1 MKKERHMSEKQK
13 PKFSLYKKITL
24 IFLIPL
30 LAMGLIL
37 TTCFAVVSNSVQ
49 TLRYEDEAKALA
61 KSYAVAVKNQVDM
74 LSKQFDVVIKNSDI
88 VNESV
93 PLDERKKILE
103 ESASVSTFKDF
114 AISYSDGKTYN
125 DTDISER
132 DYFKE
137 AMASKG
143 TYVSSPV
150 VRMTDNTLTVM
161 MGKYF
166 SANGQD
172 YLCYGELSED
182 IFTNMISNIEF
193 GEDAVCFVLDKDKQ
207 VIACSNTAIPVLTD
221 LSGNAE
227 LDKNVAGLKK
237 LADGMANGESNASVV
252 NFNGQDYFF
261 GYSPIEGAEGWSIA
275 VGTPKTLMVT
285 TILLTAL
292 VFIGITIIV
301 IFIAIFFSRRNI
313 KHVCTRIETASD
325 RLADFARGDIS
336 SPAPEFHSGDEIEIM
351 GYSLADMVTSIGEY
365 IKDIEYVL
373 NGIADGDLTVS
384 PNAEYNGEFTGIKT
398 SLNNILTSMRTL
410 MSDVGRS
417 AEEVR
422 QGASQLAA
430 GSSELSAGAVSQ
442 ASAINDIAQTVHDI
456 SEKTEH
462 NNENVKRALE
472 TAQDTDKQAAEGA
485 GSMAEMLEAIREI
498 EKSSQEIEQIIKVID
513 DIAFQTNILA
523 LNASIEAAR
532 AGEAGKGFA
541 VVADEVGNLAGKSA
555 EAAQQTGQL
564 ITSSINA
571 VNRGAELA
579 QTASDALSG
588 IVGGVEEVSRV
599 IKDISE
605 ANDLQT
611 AAVNR
616 ISLNINEVNTGIQ
629 NTSSTAEESAAAS
642 EQLSAL
648 AASLSDAVNKFRL

>member
-1 MKKERHMSEKQK
+1 MNEKQK

-30 LAMGLIL
+30 LAMGIIL
-37 TTCFAVVSNSVQ
+37 TTCFGVVSNSVQ

-61 KSYAVAVKNQVDM
+61 KSYSVAVKNQVDM
-74 LSKQFDVVIKNSDI
+74 LAKQFDVVIKNSDI
-88 VNESV
+88 VNESI
-93 PLDERKKILE
+93 PLEQRKLVLE

-114 AISYSDGKTYN
+114 AIAYSDGKTYN

-150 VRMTDNTLTVM
+150 VRMTDNSLTVM

-166 SANGQD
+166 SENGQD
-172 YLCYGELSED
+172 YLCYGGLSED
-182 IFTNMISNIEF
+182 IFSNMIRDIEF
-193 GEDAVCFVLDKDKQ
+193 GEDAVCFILDRDKQ
-207 VIACSNTAIPVLTD
+207 VIACSNAALPVLTD

-227 LDKNVAGLKK
+227 LDRKVAGLRGI
-237 LADGMANGESNASVV
+237 ADGMANGESTSSVV

-261 GYSPIEGAEGWSIA
+261 GYAPIEGAEGWSIA
-275 VGTPKTLMVT
+275 VGTPSTLMIT
-285 TILLTAL
+285 TIMLTAL
-292 VFIGITIIV
+292 VFIGITIAV
-301 IFIAIFFSRRNI
+301 IFIAIFVSRRNI
-313 KHVCTRIETASD
+313 KHVCTRIEKAAD
-325 RLADFARGDIS
+325 RLSDFARGDIS
-336 SPAPEFHSGDEIEIM
+336 TPAPEFHSNDEIELM
-351 GYSLADMVTSIGEY
+351 GYSLADMVTSIGGY

-384 PNAEYNGEFTGIKT
+384 PNAEYNGEFVGIKT
-398 SLNNILTSMRTL
+398 SLNNILNSMRTL

-417 AEEVR
+417 AEEVK
-422 QGASQLAA
+422 QGASQLAS

-442 ASAINDIAQTVHDI
+442 ASAINDIANTAHDI

-462 NNENVKRALE
+462 NNESVRRALE
-472 TAQDTDKQAAEGA
+472 TAQNTDRQATEGSK
-485 GSMAEMLEAIREI
+485 SMAEMLEAIREI

-523 LNASIEAAR
+523 LNAAIEAAR

-579 QTASDALSG
+579 QRTSDALTG

-605 ANDLQT
+605 ANELQT
-611 AAVNR
+611 EAVNR
-616 ISLNINEVNTGIQ
+616 ISENINEVNTGIQ
-629 NTSSTAEESAAAS
+629 NTSSTAEQSAAAS

-648 AASLSDAVNKFRL
+648 AASLSEAVNKFRLEARN

>member
-1 MKKERHMSEKQK
+1 MSEKQK

-74 LSKQFDVVIKNSDI
+74 LSQQFDVVIRNPDI
-88 VNESV
+88 VNEGI
-93 PLDERKKILE
+93 PLEQRKLILE

-114 AISYSDGKTYN
+114 SIAYSDGKTYN

-150 VRMTDNTLTVM
+150 VRMTDNSLTVM

-172 YLCYGELSED
+172 YLCYGGLSED
-182 IFTNMISNIEF
+182 IFSNMIRDIQF
-193 GEDAVCFVLDKDKQ
+193 GEDAVCFVLDKNKQ
-207 VIACSNTAIPVLTD
+207 VIACSNTALPVLTD
-221 LSGNAE
+221 LSGNTE
-227 LDKNVAGLKK
+227 IDKGVAGLRV
-237 LADGMANGESNASVV
+237 LTDGMANGESATNVV
-252 NFNGQDYFF
+252 SFNGQDYFF

-275 VGTPKTLMVT
+275 VGTPKTLMVY

-313 KHVCTRIETASD
+313 KHVCTRIETATD

-336 SPAPEFHSGDEIEIM
+336 SPAPEFHSGDEIEAM

-373 NGIADGDLTVS
+373 NGIADGDLTVR
-384 PNAEYNGEFTGIKT
+384 PNAEYNGEFMGIKT
-398 SLNNILTSMRTL
+398 SLNNILTSMQTL

-417 AEEVR
+417 AEEVK

-430 GSSELSAGAVSQ
+430 GSSELSSGAVSQ

-472 TAQDTDKQAAEGA
+472 TAQNTDKQAAEGA

-532 AGEAGKGFA
+532 AGQAGKGFA

-571 VNRGAELA
+571 VNRGAQLA
-579 QTASDALSG
+579 QMTSDALSG
-588 IVGGVEEVSRV
+588 IVSGVEEVSRV

-616 ISLNINEVNTGIQ
+616 ISANINEVNTGIQ